1 MFVTIIIP
9 CFNEKN
15 TICELV
21 EKVLKQKIK
30 KQIILIDDCSNDGT
44 QYLIKKK
51 LMNKVSHVIFNK
63 KNIGKGGCIQAA
75 KKFVKGDIIIIQDA
89 DLEYDPYD
97 YKKLLDPFKKKK
109 ANVVYGSRVL
119 KKKNYKNLNFNQ
131 RIRVFAN
138 YILTVLSNFL
148 NNQNLTDAHT
158 GYKVFKKN
166 IFFRLKLRERDFR
179 FCPEVNTKLSKI
191 RENILEVPISYNG
204 RSYDEGKKIK
214 FADGFKAIY
223 SLFKHSFFKN

>member
-1 MFVTIIIP
+1 MIVTIIIP

-89 DLEYDPYD
+89 DLEYDPHD
-97 YKKLLDPFKKKK
+97 YKKLLDPFKKEK
-109 ANVVYGSRVL
+109 ANVSPMKGMYLINDS
-119 KKKNYKNLNFNQ
+119 
-131 RIRVFAN
+131 RIRRA
-138 YILTVLSNFL
+138 
-148 NNQNLTDAHT
+148 
-158 GYKVFKKN
+158 
-166 IFFRLKLRERDFR
+166 
-179 FCPEVNTKLSKI
+179 CKLSLSAFNRNPVSNAKKMI
-191 RENILEVPISYNG
+191 KTPRLR
-204 RSYDEGKKIK
+204 RSDRPAFNSIFCLK
-214 FADGFKAIY
+214 
-223 SLFKHSFFKN
+223 